1 MKRKLIDY
9 IVEAAGKGLTIFDI
23 DETLFHTKA
32 YVQVKKNGKIIKQ
45 LDNLAYSKYKL
56 KKGEELDF
64 GQFKNSKTFN
74 TTSTPM
80 ANMIN
85 KAKAIIKNAAK
96 KGSKVIFVTARADMD
111 DRDLFI
117 DTFKAQGI
125 DMSQVYVERAGN
137 LGVETGKIK
146 SIVFRKYLD
155 KGIYKRIR
163 LFDDSMENLLALLA
177 LRDDYPNV
185 TFEAYKVT
193 KKGTVKTIREK

>member
-56 KKGEELDF
+56 KKGEDLDF

>member
-9 IVEAAGKGLTIFDI
+9 IVEAAGRGLTIFDI

-32 YVQVKKNGKIIKQ
+32 YVQIKKNGKIIKQ
-45 LDNLAYSKYKL
+45 LDNIAYSQYKL

-64 GQFKNSKTFN
+64 GQFKNAKIFN

-85 KAKAIIKNAAK
+85 KAKAIIKNATK
-96 KGSKVIFVTARADMD
+96 SGSKVIFVTARADMD
-111 DRDLFI
+111 DRKLFI

-125 DMSQVYVERAGN
+125 DMSKVYVERAGN
-137 LGVETGKIK
+137 LGIDTAKIK
-146 SIVFRKYLD
+146 STVFRKYLD
-155 KGIYKRIR
+155 TGKYKRIR
-163 LFDDSMENLLALLA
+163 LFDDAMVNLLALLS
-177 LRDDYPNV
+177 LRDDYPNI

-193 KKGTVKTIREK
+193 RKGTIKTIR

>member
-1 MKRKLIDY
+1 MKRKFIAY
-9 IVEAAGKGLTIFDI
+9 IVEAAGRGLTIFDI

-56 KKGEELDF
+56 KKGEDLDF

>member
-1 MKRKLIDY
+1 MNKNIIKLIL
-9 IVEAAGKGLTIFDI
+9 EAAGRGLTIFDI

-45 LDNLAYSKYKL
+45 LDNIAYSQYKL

-64 GQFKNSKTFN
+64 GQFKNSKIFS

-85 KAKAIIKNAAK
+85 KAKVILKNATKA
-96 KGSKVIFVTARADMD
+96 GSKVIFVTARADMD
-111 DRDLFI
+111 DKKLFI

-125 DMSQVYVERAGN
+125 DMSKVYVERAGN
-137 LGVETGKIK
+137 LGIDTAKIK
-146 SIVFRKYLD
+146 STIFRQYLD
-155 KGIYKRIR
+155 TGKYRRVR
-163 LFDDSMENLLALLA
+163 LFDDAMVNLLALLS
-177 LRDDYPNV
+177 LREDYPNI

-193 KKGTVKTIREK
+193 KKGTIKTIR